1 MAESAVWPWLTLI
14 GLGMFHGA
22 NPAMGWLFAVAL
34 GQHRGARSE
43 VLAALPPIA
52 VGHLLSTAVVAGLIV
67 TLGFVID
74 HELIQKASGLML
86 IGWGI
91 YHQIYGH
98 RHRVRVGMTTGF
110 LGLVFWSFLMATAHG
125 AGMMLVPALIPLC
138 LSGTPA
144 KDLVEG
150 GSLLIASAA
159 ITVHAAAMLLVTG
172 VIALIVYFFIFPY
185 VLQGGYSAGSIPTA
199 IPAATSK
206 NDDSK
211 LPGPA

>member
-1 MAESAVWPWLTLI
+1 MTDGEVWPWLTLI

-34 GQHRGARSE
+34 GLHRGSRSE
-43 VLAALPPIA
+43 VLGALTPIA
-52 VGHLLSTAVVAGLIV
+52 IGHVLSTAIVAGLIV
-67 TLGFVID
+67 LLGFWID
-74 HELIQKASGLML
+74 HALIRKLGGILL

-110 LGLVFWSFLMATAHG
+110 IGLIFWSFLMATAHG

-144 KDLVEG
+144 AELLSG
-150 GSLLIASAA
+150 GSFLIAALA
-159 ITVHAAAMLLVTG
+159 IGLHGVAMLLVTG
-172 VIALIVYFFIFPY
+172 IIAVVVYEWVGLDFLRRGWIN
-185 VLQGGYSAGSIPTA
+185 LDWLWTA
-199 IPAATSK
+199 ALVATGLFLFST
-206 NDDSK
+206 
-211 LPGPA
+211 